1 MTSVQIKSKIFEEE
15 KSELKTDG
23 SNNNEAYQNDQ
34 ISNEMDNNENL
45 NQKKTYGLSE
55 LIPKSNENDSETRE
69 NITFWEYLRR
79 KKTRLLEKS
88 KEAGEWALNILSFD
102 NYNNIKPRLPLIIA
116 ILITLICFGNIIEQN
131 SEIF

>member
-23 SNNNEAYQNDQ
+23 SNNNEVYQNDQ